1 MNIDVKILDQI
12 LATKFSSTLKELYII
27 EKWDLLSE
35 LKYSQY
41 TDNNQCNIYY
51 INRMEGKKTWLSWL
65 IHLFMTK
72 RSTT

>member
-12 LATKFSSTLKELYII
+12 LATKFSSTLKELYRI

-35 LKYSQY
+35 LKCSQY

-65 IHLFMTK
+65 IHLFMRK
-72 RSTT
+72 HSTT